1 VLRETTIADVYRPE
15 KYPFAGGLMATKEK
29 ASAGA

>member
-1 VLRETTIADVYRPE
+1 VYRPE
-15 KYPFAGGLMATKEK
+15 KYPFAGGLLAMKEK